1 MTMTIMIIDQ
11 VSGLQGLVSKSSV
24 QASGFFKRHYE
35 NTLPGL
41 ASKMR
46 TALNIDLEVS
56 RTLNTLATMS
66 SFICE
71 ILDIAG

>member
-1 MTMTIMIIDQ
+1 
-11 VSGLQGLVSKSSV
+11 
-24 QASGFFKRHYE
+24 
-35 NTLPGL
+35 
-41 ASKMR
+41 MR

-71 ILDIAG
+71 ILDIAGLNILISYNRNLKNKKCNEILVTLENP